1 MYENLPR
8 QRERERER
16 ESCLKK
22 SFKVVYKWKSSFEE
36 ISNISIYIGTTK
48 HYDFET
54 LFTACFV

>member
-1 MYENLPR
+1 MRIFPD
-8 QRERERER
+8 RERERER
-16 ESCLKK
+16 ERELSKK

-48 HYDFET
+48 LYDFET